1 MADEAI
7 LMWETEIAIPI
18 NVLDA
23 NAIPK
28 GTVLKLAD
36 LFVGAAST
44 AADDTFGGITKIE
57 KIASDGNTKVAAYF
71 GGVFKMVVG
80 AGGATKGFNA
90 VFAGANTVEDLDTLD
105 IEEGLVIGKFLET
118 GTCGETVLVFVGKV

>member
-1 MADEAI
+1 MANEAI
-7 LMWETEIAIPI
+7 LMWETEVAIPI

-44 AADDTFGGITKIE
+44 AADETFACITKIE
-57 KIASDGNTKVAAYF
+57 KIADDGNTKVAGYF

-80 AGGATKGFNA
+80 AAGCTKGFN
-90 VFAGANTVEDLDTLD
+90 VSLAGANTIVNADAND
-105 IEEGLVIGKFLET
+105 IDEGLVVGKVLET
-118 GTCGETVLVFVGKV
+118 GTSGESVLVFVGKF

>member
-1 MADEAI
+1 MANEAK

-18 NVLDA
+18 NVTDGTG
-23 NAIPK
+23 IPK

-44 AADDTFGGITKIE
+44 GVDETFACITKIE
-57 KIASDGNTKVAAYF
+57 KIASDGNTKVAGYF

-80 AGGATKGFNA
+80 AAGATVGFDA
-90 VFAGANTVEDLDTLD
+90 VLAGANTVVNSDTLD
-105 IEEGLVIGKFLET
+105 DEEGLKVGKFLET
-118 GTCGETVLVFVGKV
+118 GTVGETVLVFVGK